1 MCCCTSG
8 PLLLV
13 ATTATTARIPTT
25 KCSHAWSVGNM
36 MKDIL
41 AAAKE
46 LKHNET
52 SEF

>member
-8 PLLLV
+8 PLLA
-13 ATTATTARIPTT
+13 ATTVAARIPTT